1 MIAFTCAILAALLS
15 SYYLSA
21 LHSRQLLI
29 LFYHLPFR
37 FWRPYTLL
45 YDGLES
51 TYTYELLGGKQ
62 RFKSHTAFLN
72 DYRKLRLHVAER
84 FRGLWSLYARRTGRD
99 YGLVFLVALG
109 LFWSVWWLF
118 AFTFLVVQAVALLYM
133 RYVNKCDID
142 LAVSAVVS
150 LLLHDEQTHVK

>member
-51 TYTYELLGGKQ
+51 RYAYELLGGKQ
-62 RFKSHTAFLN
+62 RFESHAEFLSN
-72 DYRKLRLHVAER
+72 YRQLRPHVTER
-84 FRGLWSLYARRTGRD
+84 FKGLWSIYARRAGRD
-99 YGLVFLVALG
+99 YGLVFLMALG

-118 AFTFLVVQAVALLYM
+118 AFTFIVVQAVALLYM

-150 LLLHDEQTHVK
+150 LLLHDEQTRVK

>member
-1 MIAFTCAILAALLS
+1 MDFFIATIAILAALFS

-62 RFKSHTAFLN
+62 RFKSHTAFVN
-72 DYRKLRLHVAER
+72 DYRKLRPHVAER

-109 LFWSVWWLF
+109 LFWSVWW
-118 AFTFLVVQAVALLYM
+118 AFIVPFLLIQFVALFYLRFVRNYRGDFFANLM
-133 RYVNKCDID
+133 
-142 LAVSAVVS
+142 VS
-150 LLLHDEQTHVK
+150 LILAQ